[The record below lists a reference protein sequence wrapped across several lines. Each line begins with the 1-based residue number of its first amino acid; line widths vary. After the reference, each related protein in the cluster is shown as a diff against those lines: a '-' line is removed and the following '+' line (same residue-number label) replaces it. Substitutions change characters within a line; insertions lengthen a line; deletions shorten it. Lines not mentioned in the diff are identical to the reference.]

1 MSPNPAQML
10 GASFDFYTGEVANM
24 DAIGPELNADHL
36 GNLEL
41 TRCLI
46 ISSQC
51 YRVLEQAR
59 LWLSGVVHRQCLH
72 AALRYHCETL
82 VSLLIC
88 GAQGMQSCMNNCL
101 PLII

>member
-10 GASFDFYTGEVANM
+10 GASFDFYTGEVADM

-59 LWLSGVVHRQCLH
+59 LWLSGVSCASAVFACCSALSLRDIGLAVNLRSAGH
-72 AALRYHCETL
+72 A
-82 VSLLIC
+82 I
-88 GAQGMQSCMNNCL
+88 M
-101 PLII
+101 